1 MILKITS
8 RVDILDILVVSMA
21 VNRLRGVG
29 GRYLFLKVR
38 QMEGSGMKLVLRTD
52 VYFIFKTSSK
62 EMDEQGDK
70 TMF

>member
-8 RVDILDILVVSMA
+8 RVDILDILVASMA
-21 VNRLRGVG
+21 VNRLRGVE

-38 QMEGSGMKLVLRTD
+38 QTEGSGMKLVLRTD
-52 VYFIFKTSSK
+52 FDFIFKTSSK
-62 EMDEQGDK
+62 EMDAKGDK